1 MDLRYI
7 SLVINMIARG
17 TVGKGEYAQRSN
29 NIVSKPLEMIDMS
42 LCMFIFLMEEKI
54 NAQLTY

>member
-1 MDLRYI
+1 
-7 SLVINMIARG
+7 MIARG
-17 TVGKGEYAQRSN
+17 TVGKGENMLKGSN
-29 NIVSKPLEMIDMS
+29 NTHVSKPLEMIDMS

>member
-1 MDLRYI
+1 ML
-7 SLVINMIARG
+7 
-17 TVGKGEYAQRSN
+17 KGATIP
-29 NIVSKPLEMIDMS
+29 IVSKPLEMIDMS